1 MRDAVIAIVLFTLAF
16 GVFAITSTRFLE
28 LRDEGHILELSRG
41 LVRGDVPH
49 RDSTDVY
56 GPGLYAVTAA
66 ALLVG
71 DDRIMAVRYV
81 LAAARAGTVVVAFL
95 LARTVLPLPFAV
107 TAAFLSLIYCG
118 RISWNLNVP
127 YGNVYS
133 IPICMISCLA
143 LLQALRR
150 DSPRGYFV
158 TGLVAGFAI
167 LFKQT
172 LGIMNVFVL
181 ALAMWA
187 AAASRNTRRDV
198 AGTVLVLS
206 TIGLAGLAAG
216 VSVLPFLQY
225 LHWQDYLI
233 HFAPFHV
240 LIAMVALGA
249 LRRGEAPDL
258 RRLCVRAGLPF
269 GIGVLVFPTLV
280 AGMYAYWGTL
290 DKLLYDMFV
299 LPAWYQNYY
308 LAVAPPPRALSYAVV
323 AVGASCTAGMLVAGR
338 RHRAAA
344 VAAVVSG
351 IALLAAGRKLG
362 PAGLG
367 TWSPHFW
374 AGALDTFS
382 GLQLF
387 VLSCAAVGAAA
398 PGILARHGDDAARS
412 ATVLLVATILFMQ
425 SFAFMIFP
433 SASFNVFLIQ
443 GAITPLVGYALWSW
457 HRTALGTTPSRSR
470 RMVGFAQALVVP
482 IWMTNTVLTTT
493 VSALSGDTERI
504 PVHLHVTE
512 GIALEPDLHRALH
525 ITEFEQLVDY
535 LRRSTTPETRLLLMT
550 NEEMILFA
558 SERRHALPDYQF
570 LLFLSGWGLMHG
582 AEAAPKGTASIVDQL
597 DRDTDAILVIDRA
610 DTSSENVRRYF
621 PELSDY
627 VDTRFELERTIGGYR
642 VLRRKPS
649 AVGAPATDGTSSL
662 APPAIS

>member
-1 MRDAVIAIVLFTLAF
+1 VIATVLFAVAF
-16 GVFAITSTRFLE
+16 GVFAVTSTRFLE

-41 LVRGDVPH
+41 MVDGQIPH

-71 DDRIMAVRYV
+71 DDQIMAVRYV

-95 LARTVLPLPFAV
+95 LARNIVPIPFAV
-107 TAAFLSLIYCG
+107 TAAVVSLIYCG

-133 IPICMISCLA
+133 IPICMVSCLA
-143 LLQALRR
+143 LVEALRR
-150 DSPRGYFV
+150 DSARLYFV

-198 AGTVLVLS
+198 AGGMLVLT

-225 LHWQDYLI
+225 LHWQDYVV
-233 HFAPFHV
+233 HFAPIHV
-240 LIAMVALGA
+240 LIAMVAIAA

-258 RRLCVRAGLPF
+258 RRLCVRGGLPF
-269 GIGVLVFPTLV
+269 GTGALVFPALV
-280 AGMYAYWGTL
+280 AGMYAYWGAL

-308 LAVAPPPRALSYAVV
+308 VAVSPPPRALSYTVV
-323 AVGASCTAGMLVAGR
+323 AVGAACSAGMLVAGR
-338 RHRAAA
+338 RHLAAA
-344 VAAVVSG
+344 VACGVSG
-351 IALLAAGRKLG
+351 IALLAAWLKLG
-362 PAGLG
+362 PAGFA
-367 TWSPHFW
+367 TWSPDFW
-374 AGALDTFS
+374 AGALDTF
-382 GLQLF
+382 GGVQLF
-387 VLSCAAVGAAA
+387 ALSAAALVAAA
-398 PGILARHGDDAARS
+398 PQILARRNDDAARNTT
-412 ATVLLVATILFMQ
+412 AVLVATILFVQ

-443 GAITPLVGYALWSW
+443 GGITPLLGYALWSW
-457 HRTALGTTPSRSR
+457 YRTALGTTFSRPR
-470 RMVGFAQALVVP
+470 RMVGFALALVVP
-482 IWMTNTVLTTT
+482 VWMTHKVLMTT
-493 VSALSGDTERI
+493 VSALSGSTDRI
-504 PVHLHVTE
+504 PVHLHVTD

-535 LRRSTTPETRLLLMT
+535 LQRSTTPETRLLLMT

-558 SERRHALPDYQF
+558 SQRRHALPDYQF
-570 LLFLSGWGLMHG
+570 LLFLTGWGLMHG

-597 DRDTDAILVIDRA
+597 DRDTDAILVIDRS
-610 DTSSENVRRYF
+610 DKSSANVRRDF
-621 PELSDY
+621 PELAEY
-627 VDTRFELERTIGGYR
+627 VDTRFELEQTIGGYR
-642 VLRRKPS
+642 VLKRK
-649 AVGAPATDGTSSL
+649 APA
-662 APPAIS
+662 AAIS